1 MTNLTIAQAREI
13 LNFISDNDTT
23 KEVLKDNA
31 QDFAAF
37 LKIKKSINQNYC
49 TFEHIAD
56 SRTLED
62 EDYFYFEEDY
72 STSMEGNICYMEDMY
87 FCEYFE
93 EYTEEETSLCYIG
106 RREHRYSDKAIC
118 KLGLNEYNGDFYD
131 GDAMDNNDL
140 CYCEDDNQIHHL
152 DNLYY
157 HDSDGQY
164 HLSPEEEDDSED
176 YISGYH
182 DGGYKK
188 REFTKKPKFF
198 IGFEI
203 EKEDKEVKESL
214 YISDFKDNA
223 PLWRK
228 ERDGSLDDASGFELI
243 SPTYELKV
251 SKIKKDIKENSM
263 LLAHINAKHSK
274 SCGGHINIS
283 EVGKTGEELFN
294 NLKGYTPLFHALYY
308 GRVDKNYSKGKSN
321 EKLLSD
327 NEKYQSIKIHDNRVE
342 YRIISAVPDFDTL
355 IWRAQ
360 LMDFILNNQTE
371 CIKEAFFKLNTTLL
385 PLIKKVYNTPEKL
398 NALIDRV
405 IKYTLQFENVTL
417 TKEVS
422 AAA

>member
-1 MTNLTIAQAREI
+1 MRNLTIAQAREI
-13 LNFISDNDTT
+13 LNFISDNNTT

-31 QDFAAF
+31 DNFAAF
-37 LKIKKSINQNYC
+37 VKIRESIKQNYC

-56 SRTLED
+56 SRTIED
-62 EDYFYFEEDY
+62 GDYFYFDEEY
-72 STSMEGNICYMEDMY
+72 STSMEGNICYNDDMY
-87 FCEYFE
+87 FCEYYE
-93 EYTEEETSLCYIG
+93 KYTEEETYLCYIG
-106 RREHRYSDKAIC
+106 RREHRYSDKAIN
-118 KLGLNEYNGDFYD
+118 KLSLYEYNGDFYD
-131 GDAMDNNDL
+131 GEALNYHNL
-140 CYCEDDNQIHHL
+140 YYCEDDNEIHHI
-152 DNLYY
+152 DDLYY
-157 HDSDGQY
+157 WDSDSEY
-164 HLSPEEEDDSED
+164 HLQPEEEDTSED

-188 REFTKKPKFF
+188 KTFTDNPRFF

-214 YISDFKDNA
+214 YIDDFKNQL

-228 ERDGSLDDASGFELI
+228 ERDGSLDDESGFELI
-243 SPTYELKV
+243 SPTYELDVK
-251 SKIKKDIKENSM
+251 KIKKDIKQSDT
-263 LLAHINAKHSK
+263 LLKHINANKSK

-308 GRVDKNYSKGKSN
+308 GRIDKNYSKGKSN

-342 YRIISAVPDFDTL
+342 YRIISAVPDFETL

-398 NALIDRV
+398 NSLIDRV